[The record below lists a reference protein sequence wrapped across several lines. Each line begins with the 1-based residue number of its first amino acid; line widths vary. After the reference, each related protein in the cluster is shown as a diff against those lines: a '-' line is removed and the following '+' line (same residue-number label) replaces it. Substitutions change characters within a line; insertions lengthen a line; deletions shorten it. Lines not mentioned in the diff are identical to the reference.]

1 MARKENPIPAGDIG
15 SLPLGAQMRHARRL
29 AGATLAELA
38 ARLGYSKAHL
48 SAVENR
54 IVWPSR
60 ELVTGYERAL
70 AQPPGQL
77 TNVYDRQRGR
87 ESSPAGAAIDGRVTS
102 PPAIGE
108 DSLDAMTGQIGD
120 DLQLAPPE
128 AELVRQLVA
137 ADIRERS
144 RAVRAAL
151 DWWQTTGPVDVCC
164 IPIAGWQWREWT
176 PGRIFAAVDRA
187 AAEAMQARIREV
199 IVVLP
204 PEHIAD
210 LELEFSRPSFAQRLQ
225 QLYCVGQAQPRGLGH
240 AILQAQPL
248 IGDRPFAV
256 VLPDNH
262 FDRYGEETAIL
273 RQLVDHFGQDR
284 QSLLAVAQLKISR
297 RRYGLARLHG
307 PAEPQR
313 AQPIELLVEK
323 PEPNHPISR
332 CEPPCDPQSV
342 CAILGRYVLSPAVLP
357 VLAQLGR
364 DLPAG
369 RTLELID
376 ALQWLIDHQQE
387 TVAAW
392 KLPSIVQL
400 ESNETVFVATQP
412 MSSPPPDG
420 FIAA

>member
-60 ELVTGYERAL
+60 ELVIGYERAL

-87 ESSPAGAAIDGRVTS
+87 EPVITDVASGGRGHATPVT
-102 PPAIGE
+102 GT
-108 DSLDAMTGQIGD
+108 DSLDTMSGQLGD
-120 DLQLAPPE
+120 DLQLAPDE

-151 DWWQTTGPVDVCC
+151 DWWQTPGPVEVCC
-164 IPIAGWQWREWT
+164 VPIAGWQWREWT

-187 AAEAMQARIREV
+187 AAEAMQAGIREV
-199 IVVLP
+199 VVVLP

-225 QLYCVGQAQPRGLGH
+225 RLSCVGQAQPRGLGQ

-262 FDRYGEETAIL
+262 FDRFGEETAIL
-273 RQLVDHFGQDR
+273 RQLVDHFAHDR

-307 PAEPQR
+307 PAEPQK

-323 PEPNHPISR
+323 PEPNHPIAR
-332 CEPPCDPQSV
+332 CEPPCDPQSI
-342 CAILGRYVLSPAVLP
+342 CAVLGRYILSPAVLP
-357 VLAQLGR
+357 VLAQLGQE
-364 DLPAG
+364 LPAN

-376 ALQWLIDHQQE
+376 ALQWLIDHGQE

-392 KLPSIVQL
+392 KLASVVQL

-412 MSSPPPDG
+412 MTSPPPDG
-420 FIAA
+420 IIAA